1 MRNAIEQL
9 ADIRGGLMM
18 EEMTEAL
25 AEVVNAVIATG
36 KKGALQ
42 LKLDINPAS
51 KGDAVVT
58 VADDIKKTV
67 PQEKRTG
74 TLMFATPSGS
84 LQRQDPRQGDLP
96 LMSAPTTAPALQAA
110 PAESPSLRVVGGN

>member
-1 MRNAIEQL
+1 MRNATEQL
-9 ADIRGGLMM
+9 ADIRGGLMV
-18 EEMTEAL
+18 EELADAM

-36 KKGALQ
+36 KKGTVT

-58 VADDIKKTV
+58 VADDIKKSV
-67 PQEKRTG
+67 PHEKRTG

-96 LMSAPTTAPALQAA
+96 LMSAPTTAPALQAT

>member
-1 MRNAIEQL
+1 MRIATEQL
-9 ADIRGGLMM
+9 TDIRGGLMV
-18 EEMTEAL
+18 EELTEAL

-58 VADDIKKTV
+58 VTDEIKKTV

-84 LQRQDPRQGDLP
+84 LQRQNPRQTDLP
-96 LMSAPTTAPALQAA
+96 LVSAPATPPTLQST
-110 PAESPSLRVVGGN
+110 PTESPSLRVVGGN

>member
-1 MRNAIEQL
+1 MRNATEQL

-18 EEMTEAL
+18 AELTETL
-25 AEVVNAVIATG
+25 AEVVNASLATG
-36 KKGALQ
+36 KKGAVW

-58 VADDIKKTV
+58 VTDEIKKTV

-84 LQRQDPRQGDLP
+84 LQRQDPRQGDLELKSTP
-96 LMSAPTTAPALQAA
+96 ATTPTLQAT
-110 PAESPSLRVVGGN
+110 PAESPMLRVVGGN

>member
-1 MRNAIEQL
+1 MRNATEQL
-9 ADIRGGLMM
+9 TDIRGGLMV
-18 EEMTEAL
+18 EELTEAL

-58 VADDIKKTV
+58 VTDEIKKTV

-84 LQRQDPRQGDLP
+84 LQRQDPRQTDLP
-96 LMSAPTTAPALQAA
+96 RPGLPDSRPTAA
-110 PAESPSLRVVGGN
+110 TPWAMPQPLGDPS